1 MDSNA
6 AHDSNFEDARD
17 AELNDTETNYSE
29 SNHLEAEPQLGQE
42 PTAASQLMLD
52 ASEPF
57 VGRWTQLIS
66 RTNWE
71 KGRIIAE
78 WREGLIA
85 AGAGPSD
92 YADEAWSR
100 LVGQVTAQHVGRLR
114 RTYTRFGAVYE
125 TYSGLYWTHFLAA
138 LEWNDAETWLEGAVQ
153 SDWSVNDM
161 RAQRWEALGGPD
173 KMKPAAGEI
182 TATEVDEDAPAIPT
196 YREASGQSAEVRDPS
211 HFDADAQSSPRHEGP
226 DFGDEPA
233 ASRVGDVD
241 DSHHDD
247 ASDEEYAAAAEAPS
261 LERPFEKLPDL
272 PGDFREA
279 FEAYKLAILH
289 HKMKEWSEVSPE
301 DVVGS
306 LRALE
311 RLAMAPS

>member
-6 AHDSNFEDARD
+6 APDSD
-17 AELNDTETNYSE
+17 LPL
-29 SNHLEAEPQLGQE
+29 SNLAEAETTPA
-42 PTAASQLMLD
+42 PASQLALD

-57 VGRWTQLIS
+57 VGRWSLLIS

-71 KGRIIAE
+71 KGKIIAE
-78 WREGLIA
+78 WREGLIE

-92 YADEAWSR
+92 YADETWSR

-114 RTYTRFGAVYE
+114 RTYTRFGTVYE
-125 TYSGLYWTHFLAA
+125 TYAGLYWTHFLAA

-173 KMKPAAGEI
+173 KLKPVADEI
-182 TATEVDEDAPAIPT
+182 TATEVDEDAPAAPI
-196 YREASGQSAEVRDPS
+196 YGEASAQAAEIRDPS
-211 HFDADAQSSPRHEGP
+211 HFDADAPSGPAHEGP
-226 DFGDEPA
+226 DFGDGPSA
-233 ASRVGDVD
+233 VHDGDDADASHAG
-241 DSHHDD
+241 
-247 ASDEEYAAAAEAPS
+247 ASDEEYAAAADATS
-261 LERPFEKLPDL
+261 LERPFEKLPEL

-289 HKMKEWSEVSPE
+289 HKMKEWSEVSPD
-301 DVVGS
+301 DVVAS

>member
-6 AHDSNFEDARD
+6 AHD
-17 AELNDTETNYSE
+17 AELPTSNPAATES
-29 SNHLEAEPQLGQE
+29 SP
-42 PTAASQLMLD
+42 AASQLALD

-57 VGRWTQLIS
+57 VGRWSLLIS

-71 KGRIIAE
+71 KGKIIAE

-92 YADEAWSR
+92 YADETWSR

-114 RTYTRFGAVYE
+114 RTYTRFGAVHE
-125 TYSGLYWTHFLAA
+125 TYAGLYWTHFLAA

-173 KMKPAAGEI
+173 KMKPQAEEI
-182 TATEVDEDAPAIPT
+182 AATEVDEDAPAAPT
-196 YREASGQSAEVRDPS
+196 YGEAAGQAAEIRDPS
-211 HFDADAQSSPRHEGP
+211 HFDADAHGGPTHEGP
-226 DFGDEPA
+226 DFGDEPSA
-233 ASRVGDVD
+233 VADGDDASHEG
-241 DSHHDD
+241 
-247 ASDEEYAAAAEAPS
+247 ASDEEYAAAADATA
-261 LERPFEKLPDL
+261 LERPFEQLPEL

-289 HKMKEWSEVSPE
+289 HKMKEWSEVSPD
-301 DVVGS
+301 DVVAS

>member
-6 AHDSNFEDARD
+6 APDSNFEDAP
-17 AELNDTETNYSE
+17 LPETNSAEIE
-29 SNHLEAEPQLGQE
+29 SSQA
-42 PTAASQLMLD
+42 AASQLALD
-52 ASEPF
+52 ASVPF
-57 VGRWTQLIS
+57 VGRWSRLIS

-78 WREGLIA
+78 WREGLIE

-125 TYSGLYWTHFLAA
+125 TYAGLYWTHFLAA

-173 KMKPAAGEI
+173 KLKPEAGEI
-182 TATEVDEDAPAIPT
+182 AATEVDEDAPSSPNFG
-196 YREASGQSAEVRDPS
+196 EASGQAAEIRDPS
-211 HFDADAQSSPRHEGP
+211 HFDADAHGGPSHEGP
-226 DFGDEPA
+226 DFGDEPSA
-233 ASRVGDVD
+233 ARDGEDAD
-241 DSHHDD
+241 AMHDG
-247 ASDEEYAAAAEAPS
+247 ASDEEYAAAADATS
-261 LERPFEKLPDL
+261 LERPFEKLPPL
-272 PGDFREA
+272 PDDFREA

-289 HKMKEWSEVSPE
+289 HKMKEWSEVSPD
-301 DVVGS
+301 DVVAS